1 MKIRNIEISDLE
13 ICSKILEKEY
23 SKKPYYEE
31 FEGKNSLK
39 YLESKFLKNQKT
51 SFIMEIDWK
60 IIWFCI
66 SSLSY
71 WADWLQAIIE
81 EIVIDS
87 DFQWL
92 GYWKKMYFY
101 VENFLKD
108 LWVKSL
114 MLWVQ
119 NDANA
124 FNFHLKNGYFKSDEH
139 SVMFK
144 NL

>member
-23 SKKPYYEE
+23 SKDPY
-31 FEGKNSLK
+31 FESFQKESSLK

-51 SFIMEIDWK
+51 SFIIEIDWK

-71 WADWLQAIIE
+71 WTNWLQAIIE

>member
-23 SKKPYYEE
+23 SKKPYFEE

-101 VENFLKD
+101 VENFK
-108 LWVKSL
+108 
-114 MLWVQ
+114 
-119 NDANA
+119 
-124 FNFHLKNGYFKSDEH
+124 YI
-139 SVMFK
+139 
-144 NL
+144 

>member
-23 SKKPYYEE
+23 SKKPYFEE

-39 YLESKFLKNQKT
+39 YLESKFLKNQET
-51 SFIMEIDWK
+51 SFVLEEDEK
-60 IIWFCI
+60 IVWFCI

>member
-1 MKIRNIEISDLE
+1 MKIRNIEITDLE

-23 SKKPYYEE
+23 SKKPYFEE
-31 FEGKNSLK
+31 FEEKSAFK
-39 YLESKFLKNQKT
+39 YIESKFLKNEKT
-51 SFIMEIDWK
+51 SFIIEIEWI
-60 IIWFCI
+60 IIWFCF

-71 WADWLQAIIE
+71 WTNWLQAIIE

-87 DFQWL
+87 DFQWKW
-92 GYWKKMYFY
+92 YWKEIYFF
-101 VENFLKD
+101 VENKLKD
-108 LWVKSL
+108 LWVKSI

-119 NDANA
+119 NDSNA
-124 FNFHLKNGYFKSDEH
+124 FNFHLKNWYFKSEEH

>member
-1 MKIRNIEISDLE
+1 MTIRKMLLSDLE
-13 ICSKILEKEY
+13 MCSQILEKEY
-23 SKKPYYEE
+23 SKDPY
-31 FEGKNSLK
+31 FESFQKESSLK
-39 YLESKFLKNQKT
+39 YLESKFLKNQET
-51 SFIMEIDWK
+51 SFVIEENKK
-60 IIWFCI
+60 IVWFCI
-66 SSLSY
+66 SSLSH
-71 WADWLQAIIE
+71 WTDWLQAIIE

-92 GYWKKMYFY
+92 GYWKKIYFY

>member
-23 SKKPYYEE
+23 SKKPYFEE
-31 FEGKNSLK
+31 FEEKNSFR

-51 SFIMEIDWK
+51 SFIMEK
-60 IIWFCI
+60 
-66 SSLSY
+66 
-71 WADWLQAIIE
+71 
-81 EIVIDS
+81 IVIDS